1 MQGAHARLEA
11 YAAKRD
17 FDKTPEPAPDS
28 GAARGARR
36 FVVQK
41 HAARQVHYDFRL
53 EMDGVLASW
62 AVARGPS
69 LDPAQKRLAVRTE
82 DHPISYRDFEGTIP
96 KGSYGA
102 GTVMIWDAGTWEPI
116 GDARQGFEKGD
127 LKFRLHGD
135 RLRGDWVL
143 VRMRRKRG
151 EKRENWL
158 LIKKKDAVANTS
170 IDPVKRWTTSV
181 ETGRTIREIGN
192 GKAASAKEDKM
203 PDEGSRRRSA
213 RRSEDSTELAG
224 IRLTHPDKVLF
235 PDAGITK
242 QDLAAY
248 YVAVA
253 DRLLPHLAKRPIS
266 LVRCPE
272 GRNAECFFQK
282 HRTKG
287 MPAALH
293 AVPVKEKS
301 GKSKDYLAV
310 DDVAGLVAGAQFGA
324 LEFHMWGARSDR
336 IERPDRLVFD
346 LDPGEEVAF
355 AQVCAAA
362 AELRGIAE
370 SAGLAA
376 FALLTG
382 GKGIHVVL
390 PLVRRHN
397 WDAVSSFSRDVA
409 QALAKA
415 EPKRYVAKSSLADRG
430 GRIFIDWMRN
440 QRGSTAIAP
449 YSPRARQGAPVAVPV
464 TWDEL
469 PDMAKA
475 NCFNMAEAQARA
487 TGASDPWE
495 GYFDAAQVLRKA
507 VRQGIAEFVI

>member
-1 MQGAHARLEA
+1 
-11 YAAKRD
+11 
-17 FDKTPEPAPDS
+17 
-28 GAARGARR
+28 
-36 FVVQK
+36 
-41 HAARQVHYDFRL
+41 
-53 EMDGVLASW
+53 
-62 AVARGPS
+62 
-69 LDPAQKRLAVRTE
+69 
-82 DHPISYRDFEGTIP
+82 
-96 KGSYGA
+96 
-102 GTVMIWDAGTWEPI
+102 
-116 GDARQGFEKGD
+116 
-127 LKFRLHGD
+127 
-135 RLRGDWVL
+135 
-143 VRMRRKRG
+143 
-151 EKRENWL
+151 
-158 LIKKKDAVANTS
+158 
-170 IDPVKRWTTSV
+170 
-181 ETGRTIREIGN
+181 
-192 GKAASAKEDKM
+192 
-203 PDEGSRRRSA
+203 
-213 RRSEDSTELAG
+213 
-224 IRLTHPDKVLF
+224 
-235 PDAGITK
+235 
-242 QDLAAY
+242 
-248 YVAVA
+248 
-253 DRLLPHLAKRPIS
+253 
-266 LVRCPE
+266 
-272 GRNAECFFQK
+272 
-282 HRTKG
+282 
-287 MPAALH
+287 
-293 AVPVKEKS
+293 
-301 GKSKDYLAV
+301 
-310 DDVAGLVAGAQFGA
+310 
-324 LEFHMWGARSDR
+324 MWGARSDR

-475 NCFNMAEAQARA
+475 NCFDMAEAQARA